1 MRNAKDSVCLRHTDR
16 PAVTRCETCFRPLC
30 EECRIP
36 RDNVD
41 FCSEQCAIGYTDTQ
55 KRMEAFEKQT
65 RRVKGRRLR
74 RLLLR
79 WLIVAAIAGG
89 IYYWCRAHPAQ
100 ARRWWQTIRNTVG
113 LSSRRLPTR
122 PLR

>member
-1 MRNAKDSVCLRHTDR
+1 MRDAKDSVCLGHTDR

-36 RDNVD
+36 RYNVD
-41 FCSEQCAIGYTDTQ
+41 FCSERCASGYADTQ
-55 KRMEAFEKQT
+55 KHMNAFEKQT

-74 RLLLR
+74 RFLGR
-79 WLIVAAIAGG
+79 WLLVGAIAGG
-89 IYYWCRAHPAQ
+89 VYYWCKTHPAQ

-113 LSSRRLPTR
+113 LSNGRQPMRPRR
-122 PLR
+122 